1 MYTTLNSTQDER
13 LCIIT
18 TGRQKVGGGRAS
30 HGATVNRRRRSRS
43 PRLLLATRLLAHHPA
58 LLDDLCPRLAERV
71 LNSSVHR
78 WQFNAFLLDR
88 LTGGRCLPTL
98 CLHLLH
104 KSGIENMT
112 DRQT

>member
-1 MYTTLNSTQDER
+1 
-13 LCIIT
+13 
-18 TGRQKVGGGRAS
+18 VGGGRAS

-43 PRLLLATRLLAHHPA
+43 PRLLLATRLLAHHPG
-58 LLDDLCPRLAERV
+58 LLDDLCPRLADRV
-71 LNSSVHR
+71 LNSIHR

-104 KSGIENMT
+104 KSGEGGVVDIKNV
-112 DRQT
+112 